1 MKNILFIHPGQ
12 FGYHTPTYYYCL
24 LLRNRYNITYIGIDE
39 KRETKDI
46 DGIKYIYLGGGQGSL
61 INRISYFKLIR
72 KELQAANYDFILV
85 NYFPLCSIL
94 LFFAKSNIVVEIR
107 TSYIF
112 TNIIKRIVYNLILI
126 LETRLFKNI
135 TTISV
140 DLAKT
145 LFFPK
150 RTFIIPLGAPKFPE
164 YIKDFDY
171 LNVLYV
177 GTFYGREIPNTIFAF
192 AKFVND
198 LKLDNRYNYSIIGF
212 GSEKEVAKM
221 QSTIMELNMENYIF
235 YKGVIRYPELTQY
248 FEKCN
253 IGMSYIPMKRR
264 YDSQPP
270 IKSFEYLL
278 SGMAV
283 LATGTKENVKIIN
296 RKNGIISGDSIDD
309 IYNGLKAIYNL
320 RKAYNSIDIQKDAS
334 EYSWNYI
341 IDNRLIPYIESF

>member
-24 LLRNRYNITYIGIDE
+24 LLQNKYNITYIGMDE
-39 KRETKDI
+39 NRETKEI
-46 DGIKYIYLGGGQGSL
+46 VGIKYRYLSGGQAGL
-61 INRISYFKLIR
+61 ANKINYFKLVR
-72 KELQAANYDFILV
+72 KELKESKYDFILV

-94 LFFAKSNIVVEIR
+94 QLFTKSSTVVEIR

-112 TNIIKRIVYNLILI
+112 TNILKRIIYNFILV
-126 LETRLFKNI
+126 LETRLFKNV
-135 TTISV
+135 TTISG
-140 DLAKT
+140 DLAKS
-145 LFFPK
+145 LFLPK
-150 RTFIIPLGAPKFPE
+150 RTYIIPLGAPKFPE
-164 YIKDFDY
+164 YSKNFDY
-171 LNVLYV
+171 LSVLYV

-198 LKLDNRYNYSIIGF
+198 LKLDNRHSYSIIGF
-212 GSEKEVAKM
+212 GSEKEVAKIK
-221 QSTIMELNMENYIF
+221 STIIELNMENHIF
-235 YKGVIRYPELTQY
+235 YKGVIRYPELTLY

-270 IKSFEYLL
+270 IKSIEYLL

-296 RKNGIISGDSIDD
+296 EKNGIISRDSIDD
-309 IYNGLKAIYNL
+309 IYNGLKNIYNS
-320 RKAYNSIDIQKDAS
+320 RKEYNSIDIQKDAS